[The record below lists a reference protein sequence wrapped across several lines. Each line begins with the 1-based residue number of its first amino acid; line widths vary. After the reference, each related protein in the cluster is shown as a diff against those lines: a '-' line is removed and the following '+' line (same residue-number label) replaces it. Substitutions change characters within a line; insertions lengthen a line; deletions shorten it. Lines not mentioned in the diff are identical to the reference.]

1 MNRYKKYMNN
11 VPDAPGLEKKV
22 LSEIKEENNF
32 SRTAA
37 PRHSI
42 ARFAGIA
49 AALVILISGG
59 IMIAQ
64 WLQNNQIDSPVTPLV
79 TNPSASAATSP
90 ASVTSD
96 VTAQPSPEYDL
107 SQIETRIIAGYTGI
121 SDVLGNDRWASFVF
135 EEADGLRGFI
145 QTYNIRE
152 GQANSVDTAPSGLPD
167 DVDFTQNIV
176 LCVLTGDSSSPV
188 YTAPRL
194 FLQGNTLQCWRQTEP
209 YKDKTD
215 DLMLRGYFLIASRD
229 FYETAMGSEML
240 HLVFCSAEPFDST
253 DYADITPDAL
263 RQVSGIR
270 ILKNRED
277 CESYVVWPDGTYT
290 QLGSGFG
297 GYGVVDI
304 RYDEDTTCLIYTYSF
319 GSGFHRSHVG
329 VFSLLDCA
337 EIYISTAY
345 PSYDM
350 CLEKLPDGRWGVY
363 HADVTIGNDFSAI
376 TAEKGKILAYLSVE
390 ENTFKFDIIAAEVFP
405 RTSEAPDPPPSA

>member
-1 MNRYKKYMNN
+1 MNRYKKYMND
-11 VPDAPGLEKKV
+11 VPGAPGLEKKV
-22 LSEIKEENNF
+22 LSEIREENNI

-304 RYDEDTTCLIYTYSF
+304 HYDDNQYLIYTYSS
-319 GSGFHRSHVG
+319 GSGLHRSHVG
-329 VFSLLDCA
+329 VFSLVDCA
-337 EIYISTAY
+337 EIYTSPAY
-345 PSYDM
+345 AGFDM
-350 CLEKLPDGRWGVY
+350 CLEKVRDGLWGVY
-363 HADVTIGNDFSAI
+363 HADVTMGQDSCDIAVK
-376 TAEKGKILAYLSVE
+376 KGELISYLSFFDSSDTNKFVFGPHALD
-390 ENTFKFDIIAAEVFP
+390 TFTDVP
-405 RTSEAPDPPPSA
+405 DSAPLA